1 MFTPLR
7 LLQDKAYVDPA
18 SQIWVFTWVWLAACG
33 DDEVQLNSSQATA
46 EVSVMEMN
54 VKKQTP
60 RVYYLGIVVVFAV
73 LILWA
78 FLRIAGQS

>member
-1 MFTPLR
+1 
-7 LLQDKAYVDPA
+7 
-18 SQIWVFTWVWLAACG
+18 
-33 DDEVQLNSSQATA
+33 
-46 EVSVMEMN
+46 MEAN